1 MKKFFLPV
9 ALATL
14 LFATACQPQRRVTRI
29 DPNETID
36 LSGRW
41 NSTDSRL
48 VANEMIRDAL
58 NRRWRTDFLTSNQG
72 QRPVVVVGMV
82 LNRSHEHIPV
92 EMFIMD
98 IERAFIN
105 TEQVRVVQA
114 GEKRD
119 ELRAERADQH
129 EFASPSTIK
138 RWGQELGADFIMQ
151 GSVNSI
157 VDAYRNRR
165 TVTYQV
171 NLELTNLETN
181 EKVWIGEKKIQ
192 KFITN

>member
-1 MKKFFLPV
+1 MRRMILASVFV
-9 ALATL
+9 AIIAM
-14 LFATACQPQRRVTRI
+14 TACQPQRRVTRI

-48 VANEMIRDAL
+48 VANEMIKDAL
-58 NRRWRTDFLTSNQG
+58 NRRWRTEFLAANGG
-72 QRPVVVVGMV
+72 QRPVVIVGMII
-82 LNRSHEHIPV
+82 NRSHEHIPS

-119 ELRAERADQH
+119 ELRGERADQH
-129 EFASPSTIK
+129 EFASPATIK

-151 GSVNSI
+151 GSINSI

-192 KFITN
+192 KYITN